1 MIYLIRHAAT
11 EWNEKQL
18 WQGVVDTD
26 LSEKG
31 IEQARKIGDF
41 FKMNN
46 IKIDIIYSSPMKR
59 AIQTAKEIALK
70 IGYDTENILVDER
83 LRECEIVLWN
93 GKNIKDVLK
102 VHYKEFTEWQN
113 NLDSK
118 IDSVESLKSV
128 QRRMYEFLEEKKI
141 QFQDKNVIIVSHAIA
156 LRMLISKILN
166 VFPPNHLNFS
176 LDNASI
182 SGLEITPNMIR
193 LKFLNIVL

>member
-1 MIYLIRHAAT
+1 MIYLIRHAVT

-26 LSEKG
+26 LSKKG

-41 FKMNN
+41 FKMND

-59 AIQTAKEIALK
+59 AIQTAQEIALK
-70 IGYDTENILVDER
+70 IGYDAENILVDER

-102 VHYKEFTEWQN
+102 DHYKEFTEWQN

-118 IDSVESLKSV
+118 IDNVESLKSV
-128 QRRMYEFLEEKKI
+128 QKRMYGFLEEKKI

-156 LRMLISKILN
+156 LRMLISKVLN
-166 VFPPNHLNFS
+166 VFPPHHLNFS

-182 SGLEITPNMIR
+182 SGLEVTQNKIR